1 MSDGTH
7 GRMHRAL
14 EPKPRVFVRYKR
26 LRQQASTTHL
36 GHYSGIVARSVAD
49 RAGWRRAWERGHD

>member
-7 GRMHRAL
+7 GKMHRAL

-26 LRQQASTTHL
+26 LRQQASTT
-36 GHYSGIVARSVAD
+36 RSVAD